1 MNKLHYNVSGMSNSE
16 SKTKIKNSLTKIEG
30 IQQIAVDLAR
40 GSVEIEYNSPAT
52 ENEIKTCI
60 ENTGF
65 SIQ

>member
-1 MNKLHYNVSGMSNSE
+1 MNKIHLNISGMANSE

-60 ENTGF
+60 ENTGY
-65 SIQ
+65 SIK

>member
-1 MNKLHYNVSGMSNSE
+1 MNKLHYNVSGMANSE

-52 ENEIKTCI
+52 EDEIKTCI

>member
-1 MNKLHYNVSGMSNSE
+1 MNKIHLNISGMANSE

-40 GSVEIEYNSPAT
+40 GSVEVEYNSPAT

-60 ENTGF
+60 ENTGY
-65 SIQ
+65 SIK

>member
-1 MNKLHYNVSGMSNSE
+1 MNKLHYNVSGMANSE